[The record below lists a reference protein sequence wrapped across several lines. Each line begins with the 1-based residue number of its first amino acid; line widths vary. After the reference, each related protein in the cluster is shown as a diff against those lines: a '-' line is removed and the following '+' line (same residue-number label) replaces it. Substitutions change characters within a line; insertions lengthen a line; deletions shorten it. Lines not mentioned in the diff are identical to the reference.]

1 MPPAV
6 FFGAAVLARGENE
19 GETTRVGRDYVRKGG
34 ERKEVASAVNLE
46 SGLYGAIGGRQKN
59 DDEETHSSWLWSC
72 HSAKRPR
79 E

>member
-1 MPPAV
+1 M
-6 FFGAAVLARGENE
+6 
-19 GETTRVGRDYVRKGG
+19 RKGG

-46 SGLYGAIGGRQKN
+46 SGWYGAIGGRQKN